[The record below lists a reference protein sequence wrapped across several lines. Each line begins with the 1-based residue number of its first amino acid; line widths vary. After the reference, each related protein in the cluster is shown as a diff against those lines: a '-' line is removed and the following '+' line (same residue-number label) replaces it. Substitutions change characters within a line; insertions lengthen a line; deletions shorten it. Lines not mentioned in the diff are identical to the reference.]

1 MMKREL
7 LLVDLDFF
15 NWPTVVEKNEEEKEK
30 VEVEEE
36 ETQERDA
43 EKRQKSDAEKRELR
57 GVNK

>member
-30 VEVEEE
+30 VEEE